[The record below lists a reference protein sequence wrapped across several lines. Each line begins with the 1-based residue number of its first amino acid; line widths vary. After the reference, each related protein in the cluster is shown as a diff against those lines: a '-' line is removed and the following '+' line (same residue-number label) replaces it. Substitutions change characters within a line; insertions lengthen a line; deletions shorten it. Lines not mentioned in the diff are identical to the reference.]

1 MDVAPLRNNRITE
14 SATKESR
21 EAEKKAKKEYIHRY
35 NTLLAAK
42 LVPGGSVICLLATIA
57 FFLLPALLAVCA
69 CHV

>member
-35 NTLLAAK
+35 NTLLAK

-57 FFLLPALLAVCA
+57 FFLHRALLAVCA